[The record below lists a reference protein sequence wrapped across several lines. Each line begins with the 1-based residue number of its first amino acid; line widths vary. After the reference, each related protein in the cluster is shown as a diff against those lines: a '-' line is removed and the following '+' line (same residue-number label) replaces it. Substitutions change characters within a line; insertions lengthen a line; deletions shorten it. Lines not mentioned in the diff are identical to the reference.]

1 LIECIVATTAVF
13 IPLASVTGQAPT
25 ASFPASLITSSPP
38 PAIAGVTNA
47 ASIPLASQMNVPQ
60 ASAPT
65 ITVPQAA
72 AIQIP
77 QALIP
82 ASTAPQLPASTYYL
96 PHTTP
101 TMPRLP
107 PPQAMAPTVQNM
119 AIAPIG
125 RIVVQP
131 PPSTAGNSASF
142 TLQTS
147 GVMTNADGSIVMPMT
162 SVPTNIVQPK
172 ATGDWDNKQPEIDG
186 IKYHW

>member
-1 LIECIVATTAVF
+1 MRRRLIEFIVATTALV
-13 IPLASVTGQAPT
+13 IPLVSVTGQAPT

-38 PAIAGVTNA
+38 PAIAGFTNA
-47 ASIPLASQMNVPQ
+47 ATNPLASQ

-77 QALIP
+77 QALVP
-82 ASTAPQLPASTYYL
+82 ASTAPQLPASTYNL
-96 PHTTP
+96 PHTTLS
-101 TMPRLP
+101 MPRLP

-119 AIAPIG
+119 AIAPFG
-125 RIVVQP
+125 RFVVQP
-131 PPSTAGNSASF
+131 PPSTAGSSASS

-147 GVMTNADGSIVMPMT
+147 GVITNADGSIVLPMT

-172 ATGDWDNKQPEIDG
+172 ATGAWDNKQPEIDG